1 MPLLRILPVGVEW
14 CPRWREAEPG
24 AQAWGLILA
33 WRWGMKQE
41 TSGWSGVT
49 HQGTGPGGE
58 NTARAS
64 GYLGSFY
71 FRTLCRAAGDRV
83 GWG

>member
-1 MPLLRILPVGVEW
+1 
-14 CPRWREAEPG
+14 
-24 AQAWGLILA
+24 
-33 WRWGMKQE
+33 MKQE